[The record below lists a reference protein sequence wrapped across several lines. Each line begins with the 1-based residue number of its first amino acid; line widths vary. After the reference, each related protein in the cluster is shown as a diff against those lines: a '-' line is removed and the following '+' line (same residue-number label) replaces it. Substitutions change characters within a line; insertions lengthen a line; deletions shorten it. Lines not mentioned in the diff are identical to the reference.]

1 MGRGWGWSFGRWS
14 CAEGEHIPLWRG
26 QNLGQ
31 ASKGGGFGWR
41 ADLGQAW
48 KSRTGKLVTASPGAC
63 RVDYVFHQRKNDNS
77 KALPARFA
85 LIATAIHAL
94 LIHSSAHKRTG
105 RPHRC
110 LSKAPHSH
118 QGSRRPPKAHSQF
131 IIHATRH
138 SLRSH
143 WWHEASPEPSASAA
157 RRLAPN
163 RFSAPVASPPHARVS
178 EIPVRNRDQRRNRR
192 RDALSEMRRNG

>member
-48 KSRTGKLVTASPGAC
+48 QSRTGKLVTASPGAC

-94 LIHSSAHKRTG
+94 LIHSSAHKRTFK
-105 RPHRC
+105 RAQAHR
-110 LSKAPHSH
+110 AA
-118 QGSRRPPKAHSQF
+118 R
-131 IIHATRH
+131 
-138 SLRSH
+138 SL
-143 WWHEASPEPSASAA
+143 PEQSASLTSRVAA
-157 RRLAPN
+157 TAEGSFAIHHPRYAPLFTQPLVA
-163 RFSAPVASPPHARVS
+163 RGQSRAIGIRGAPPRAESIQRSRSKSPACTR
-178 EIPVRNRDQRRNRR
+178 IRNPR
-192 RDALSEMRRNG
+192 EKP

>member
-1 MGRGWGWSFGRWS
+1 MAGGLIWDRHG
-14 CAEGEHIPLWRG
+14 
-26 QNLGQ
+26 NLGQ
-31 ASKGGGFGWR
+31 ASWSPRHPVR
-41 ADLGQAW
+41 AVSITPYIKEKKRQFTSGAR
-48 KSRTGKLVTASPGAC
+48 SICAHRNGHSCTAHT
-63 RVDYVFHQRKNDNS
+63 F
-77 KALPARFA
+77 
-85 LIATAIHAL
+85 
-94 LIHSSAHKRTG
+94 SSAHKRTG

-163 RFSAPVASPPHARVS
+163 RFSAPVASPPHARIS

-192 RDALSEMRRNG
+192 RDALCEMHRSG